1 MDFLPYS
8 QEYMLMV
15 SVMSGMMLGFVWDI
29 YRIIRHYAKLGNIG
43 TAAGDI
49 AYWILSVYFSIM
61 IIDDIS
67 YGNVRLFILLGFLLG
82 AAVYFYGVSGYT
94 LKLFIF
100 IINSFLFLIKKLI
113 ALIAAPIKFLIGKIA
128 VILYPFKLKIV
139 KKRDNVKRKFK
150 FLRFRIKKVFKNR
163 KMLYNKKKI
172 SKKRKK
178 KKTDR

>member
-1 MDFLPYS
+1 
-8 QEYMLMV
+8 MV
-15 SVMSGMMLGFVWDI
+15 SIMSGMMLGFVWDI
-29 YRIIRHYAKLGNIG
+29 YRIIRHYAKLGSIG

-49 AYWILSVYFSIM
+49 AYWILSIYFSIM

-100 IINSFLFLIKKLI
+100 MIDSLLFLINKLI
-113 ALIAAPIKFLIGKIA
+113 TFIIAPVKFLIGKIA
-128 VILYPFKLKIV
+128 FILYPFKIKIV
-139 KKRDNVKRKFK
+139 KGRDNVKRKLK
-150 FLRFRIKKVFKNR
+150 FFRFRIKKVFKNK

-172 SKKRKK
+172 SRKRKK
-178 KKTDR
+178 KKTYR